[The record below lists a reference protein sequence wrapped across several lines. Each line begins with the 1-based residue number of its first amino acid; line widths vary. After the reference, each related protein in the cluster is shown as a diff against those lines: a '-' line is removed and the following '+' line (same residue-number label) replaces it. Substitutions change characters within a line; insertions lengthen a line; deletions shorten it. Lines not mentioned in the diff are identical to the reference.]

1 MATGELH
8 FTLRQLEYFVA
19 VAETGSISGA
29 ATRCHVSQPGLSL
42 ALGQLEESLGV
53 TLFVRSRSKGTSL
66 TPAGVELVDRAR
78 HLLADSA
85 RFQLEAERESG
96 GVVGRLNI
104 GCYTTL
110 SPSFVPEMLEGF
122 GRRFPGVS
130 LDFIERPQPEL
141 QDMLRD
147 GEIEL
152 ALMYSHQ
159 MHDDLERMI
168 VQSFRPYV
176 LLPENHR
183 LADNDP
189 VSLVDL
195 ADEPLILFDVPPSRA
210 NTAVMMS
217 HIPTEPVIAHQ
228 TQNFE
233 LVRCLV
239 GRGLGYGILFQRPQV
254 DVTYAGDRIVTR
266 EIAEDL
272 PASDVVLAYPAGVQL
287 TARASLFLQYV
298 AAEFARGGS
307 ATSPAAPAR
316 Q

>member
-42 ALGQLEESLGV
+42 ALGQLEDSLGV
-53 TLFVRSRSKGTSL
+53 TLFVRSRSKGTTL
-66 TPAGVELVDRAR
+66 TPEGIDLVDRAR
-78 HLLADSA
+78 NLLADSA

-96 GVVGRLNI
+96 GVVGRLHI

-110 SPSFVPEMLEGF
+110 SPSFVPQMLEGF

-130 LDFIERPQPEL
+130 LDFTERPQPEL

-152 ALMYSHQ
+152 AIMYAHELGQS
-159 MHDDLERMI
+159 LEHVV

-176 LLPENHR
+176 LLPESHR
-183 LADNDP
+183 LAGNEP

-195 ADEPLILFDVPPSRA
+195 ADDPMILFDVPPSRA
-210 NTAVMMS
+210 NSEGFMTHVP
-217 HIPTEPVIAHQ
+217 IEPVIVHR

-239 GRGLGYGILFQRPQV
+239 GRGIGYAVLFQRPLV
-254 DVTYAGDRIVTR
+254 DITYAGDRIVCH
-266 EIAEDL
+266 EIAEDV
-272 PASDVVLAYPAGVQL
+272 PPTDVVLAYPAGVQL
-287 TARASLFLQYV
+287 TARASLFMQYV
-298 AAEFARGGS
+298 RAEFA
-307 ATSPAAPAR
+307 AEAPTAP
-316 Q
+316 

>member
-29 ATRCHVSQPGLSL
+29 AALCHVSQPGLSL
-42 ALGQLEESLGV
+42 ALGQLEDSLGV

-110 SPSFVPEMLEGF
+110 SPSFVPQMLHGF
-122 GRRFPGVS
+122 GNRFPGVS
-130 LDFIERPQPEL
+130 LDFTERPQPEL
-141 QDMLRD
+141 QDMLHA

-152 ALMYSHQ
+152 AIMYAHQ
-159 MHDDLERMI
+159 LDTTLEHMV

-176 LLPENHR
+176 LLPESHR
-183 LADNDP
+183 LAGDEP
-189 VSLVDL
+189 VSLADL
-195 ADEPLILFDVPPSRA
+195 ADDPMILFDVPPSRA
-210 NTAVMMS
+210 NWEGLMTHVP
-217 HIPTEPVIAHQ
+217 IEPAIAHR

-239 GRGLGYGILFQRPQV
+239 GRGMGYSVLFQRPLV
-254 DVTYAGDRIVTR
+254 DVTYAGDRIVCH
-266 EIAEDL
+266 EIAENV
-272 PASDVVLAYPAGVQL
+272 PPTDVVLAHPAGVQL
-287 TARASLFLQYV
+287 TARASLFMQYV
-298 AAEFARGGS
+298 GAEFAPGK
-307 ATSPAAPAR
+307 TSGAS
-316 Q
+316 